1 VISSG
6 KGQNLF
12 LIGTTKNCVFQA
24 NFDLNY
30 LNCIVNGH
38 DNELW
43 GLASN
48 PRESHFLTCGN
59 TLLLYWDSLS
69 HSQIWSCQFEE
80 SLHCVNIHYML
91 DLAAISI
98 ANKPKWVVFDLN
110 ERKIV
115 YTQIEGSEQ
124 IECIAYSPNG
134 QYLACGSR
142 DNFIYIY
149 AVSESGLK
157 YSRIGRCSGHS
168 SFITHLGNLS
178 VFQRIYYNNF
188 VFLIFH

>member
-1 VISSG
+1 VNGMCRVISSG

-98 ANKPKWVVFDLN
+98 ANKPKWVVFDL
-110 ERKIV
+110 RFKLIKIF
-115 YTQIEGSEQ
+115 IDSKLRPLRAE
-124 IECIAYSPNG
+124 N
-134 QYLACGSR
+134 SR
-142 DNFIYIY
+142 
-149 AVSESGLK
+149 LK
-157 YSRIGRCSGHS
+157 IS
-168 SFITHLGNLS
+168 SFCKLNHKFKTVQI
-178 VFQRIYYNNF
+178 
-188 VFLIFH
+188 